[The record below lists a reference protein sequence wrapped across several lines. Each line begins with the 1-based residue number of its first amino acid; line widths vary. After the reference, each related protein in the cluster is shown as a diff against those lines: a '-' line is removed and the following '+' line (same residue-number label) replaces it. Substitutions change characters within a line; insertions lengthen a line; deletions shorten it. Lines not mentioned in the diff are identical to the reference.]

1 MQNHKD
7 EAPTPGRATGFQIA
21 DQHVHGNYR
30 KARLGSTQLSTPE
43 TGWGVALV
51 MNKSEARVDSRDMA
65 LNLGNQH
72 HSLFELI
79 SKYKADF
86 EQLGIVRFQT
96 EVIKGRGQPEKFAL
110 LNEDQ
115 SYLLLSYSRNTARV
129 RELKVRLVKAFR
141 EARMAVD
148 IRAAEYLPNYHA
160 LHDAVHVLANGSDH
174 ERFVHMNVNKLV
186 NKVAGIDAGQRGNAT
201 APTQSILIV
210 AQAVA
215 ATALQGATDHR
226 EGYQKAKVALASLT
240 AVLPVL
246 EVAHHA

>member
-1 MQNHKD
+1 MKSYKD
-7 EAPTPGRATGFQIA
+7 ETPTPGRATGFQIA

-30 KARLGSTQLSTPE
+30 KARLGSTELSTPE
-43 TGWGVALV
+43 TGGDVSLV
-51 MNKSEARVDSRDMA
+51 THKAEARVDSRVMA
-65 LNLGNQH
+65 INLGNQH
-72 HSLFELI
+72 RSVFELI
-79 SKYKADF
+79 SQYIGDF

-115 SYLLLSYSRNTARV
+115 SYLLLTYSRNTARV

-201 APTQSILIV
+201 APTQSLLIV

-215 ATALQGATDHR
+215 ATALQGAADHR
-226 EGYQKAKVALASLT
+226 EGYRKAKVALASLS

-246 EVAHHA
+246 ECIHA